1 MPGWQC
7 LSAASQSIAKVWCFW
22 KRCHVNR
29 MAVNTKF
36 YNITHESITDWLIYL
51 HMTQGIGCPYP
62 RPYSR
67 NNSELWRHHTTGG
80 QYWHCEFD
88 KSTQPRRSWFG
99 SLYNA
104 RAEIWQSSR
113 SHPFPHESR
122 TCEQWRQFSSRDQ
135 ELWSIRIH
143 RDSHSDSAGIQD
155 SLWLQI
161 WLGVFVLSP
170 CMFRV
175 PQNLK
180 KNGGSY
186 SVYEVKNQGFA
197 ICANLIFLS
206 NQ

>member
-7 LSAASQSIAKVWCFW
+7 HSAASQSIAKVLTIPRLKTLWSMEALPCCKFW
-22 KRCHVNR
+22 IYR

-36 YNITHESITDWLIYL
+36 QLIQNITHDSITDWLIYL

-88 KSTQPRRSWFG
+88 KNTQPRRSWFG

-113 SHPFPHESR
+113 SHPFPRESR
-122 TCEQWRQFSSRDQ
+122 TCEPSRQFSFRDQ

-143 RDSHSDSAGIQD
+143 RDSHPDSAGIRD
-155 SLWLQI
+155 SLWLRI
-161 WLGVFVLSP
+161 LLGVFVLSP

-180 KNGGSY
+180 KKWGKLF
-186 SVYEVKNQGFA
+186 SVWN
-197 ICANLIFLS
+197 
-206 NQ
+206 

>member
-1 MPGWQC
+1 
-7 LSAASQSIAKVWCFW
+7 
-22 KRCHVNR
+22 
-29 MAVNTKF
+29 
-36 YNITHESITDWLIYL
+36 
-51 HMTQGIGCPYP
+51 MTQGIGCPYP

-67 NNSELWRHHTTGG
+67 NNSELWRHHTNGG

-113 SHPFPHESR
+113 SHPFPRESR
-122 TCEQWRQFSSRDQ
+122 TCEQWRQFSFRDQ

-143 RDSHSDSAGIQD
+143 RDSHPDSAGIRD
-155 SLWLQI
+155 SLWLRI

-186 SVYEVKNQGFA
+186 SVYEIKNQGFA
-197 ICANLIFLS
+197 TCANLIFPS
-206 NQ
+206 NQYTVFLVIKSPCLHRVSFHIHDKCKSREAKLHKISLGWYCVSTSSFN